1 MNRGRKTRRFS
12 QIYVTIYVN
21 VCDVNML
28 VFEAKLEGENEQ
40 YQALDEAIRTARFV
54 RNASLR
60 YWMDNKG
67 IGRYDLSK
75 FCAVLAA
82 NAEFPWVSKL
92 NSMARQA
99 SAERAWSAIARFF
112 DNCKKRKVC
121 RGDIPP
127 GELCKKSKPGKKGF
141 PKFKKEQTHGSVEY
155 KTTGWSL
162 SNDRRY
168 ITFSDGFKA
177 GTFKLW
183 GTRDLHFYQFKQFK
197 RVRVV
202 RRADGYY
209 CQFCIDQDRVERR
222 EPTGKT
228 IGIDVGLNH
237 FYTDSNGETV
247 ANPRHL
253 RKSEKSLRRLQRRM
267 SKTKKGSQNRIKFRN
282 KLARKHLK
290 VSRQRKDFAVK
301 TARCV
306 VRSNDLVA
314 YEDLQVRNM
323 VKNHRLAKSI
333 SDVSWSLF
341 RQWVEYFGK
350 VFGVVTVAVAPH
362 YTSQNCSNCG
372 EIVKKTLSTRT
383 HVCPHCGH
391 TQDRDW
397 NAARNILE
405 KALSTAGHVGTNASG
420 EIDQYLSEET
430 PSSKSTRG
438 KRKPKERSLE
448 SPAISGTPD

>member
-1 MNRGRKTRRFS
+1 
-12 QIYVTIYVN
+12 
-21 VCDVNML
+21 ML
-28 VFEAKLEGENEQ
+28 VFEAKLEGFNEE
-40 YQALDEAIRTARFV
+40 YRKLDEAIRTARFV
-54 RNASLR
+54 RNSCLR
-60 YWMDNKG
+60 YWMDNKD
-67 IGRYDLSK
+67 IGRYELSAY
-75 FCAVLAA
+75 CAVLAQQF
-82 NAEFPWVSKL
+82 EFAKNL

-99 SAERAWSAIARFF
+99 SAERAWSAISRFY
-112 DNCKKRKVC
+112 DNCKK
-121 RGDIPP
+121 
-127 GELCKKSKPGKKGF
+127 SNPGKNGF
-141 PKFKKEQTHGSVEY
+141 PRFKRSQTHGSVEY
-155 KTTGWSL
+155 KTSGWRL
-162 SNDRRY
+162 SHDRRY
-168 ITFSDGFKA
+168 ITFSDGFQA

-183 GTRDLHFYQFKQFK
+183 GTRELHFYQLKQFK

-209 CQFCIDQDRVERR
+209 CQFCIDHERVERR

-253 RKSEKSLRRLQRRM
+253 RKSEKSLKRLQRRM
-267 SKTKKGSQNRIKFRN
+267 SSTKKGSNNRVKFRN

-301 TARCV
+301 IARCV

-333 SDVSWSLF
+333 SDASWSLF
-341 RQWVEYFGK
+341 REWAEYFGK
-350 VFGVVTVAVAPH
+350 VFGVVTVAVPPH
-362 YTSQNCSNCG
+362 FTSQNCSNCG
-372 EIVKKTLSTRT
+372 EVVKKTLSTRT
-383 HVCPHCGH
+383 HICPDCGL
-391 TQDRDW
+391 TLDRDH

-420 EIDQYLSEET
+420 ETDQYLGEET

-438 KRKPKERSLE
+438 KRKPKK
-448 SPAISGTPD
+448 

>member
-1 MNRGRKTRRFS
+1 
-12 QIYVTIYVN
+12 
-21 VCDVNML
+21 ML
-28 VFEAKLEGENEQ
+28 VFEAKLEGTNEQ
-40 YQALDEAIRTARFV
+40 YGKLDEAIRTARFV
-54 RNASLR
+54 RNSCVR

-67 IGRYDLSK
+67 IGKYELSAY
-75 FCAVLAA
+75 CAVLAA
-82 NAEFPWVSKL
+82 KEADFPYAAKL

-99 SAERAWSAIARFF
+99 SAERAWAAIARFF
-112 DNCKKRKVC
+112 DNCKKN
-121 RGDIPP
+121 
-127 GELCKKSKPGKKGF
+127 KPGKKGF
-141 PKFKKEQTHGSVEY
+141 PKFKKHQTHGSVEY
-155 KTTGWSL
+155 KTSGWKL
-162 SNDRRY
+162 SDDRRY

-183 GTRDLHFYQFKQFK
+183 GTSDLHFYQLKQFK

-209 CQFCIDQDRVERR
+209 CQFCIDHERVERR

-228 IGIDVGLNH
+228 IGIDVGLSH

-314 YEDLQVRNM
+314 YEDLMVRNM

-333 SDVSWSLF
+333 SDASWSLF
-341 RQWVEYFGK
+341 REWVEYFGK
-350 VFGVVTVAVAPH
+350 VFGVVTVAVPPQ

-372 EIVKKTLSTRT
+372 EVVKKSLSTRT
-383 HVCPHCGH
+383 HSCPRCGH
-391 TQDRDW
+391 IQDRDW

-405 KALSTAGHVGTNASG
+405 KGLSTAGHVGTNASG
-420 EIDQYLSEET
+420 DIDLCVDGET
-430 PSSKSTRG
+430 PPSKSGRG

-448 SPAISGTPD
+448 SPTIFGTPN